1 MEQQSSSLEEI
12 IMHRAM
18 EESHL
23 HYGGQG
29 PAKNP
34 LEIMIDQE
42 LDEEYARRDREAAEV
57 LHAILS
63 FASEG
68 INVPG
73 VIYKW
78 HRITRRIKS
87 DETLTYT
94 KANKADKIP
103 WSFVEIRKEDGKL
116 VNRYEPARVKSIY
129 KPRPGKKEASPAAE
143 IQILTIE
150 YESAALR
157 VGTRILSLAALA
169 GVNQIR
175 EMSGQGVASKLG
187 VTRQAVSLTN
197 KAMEAKIKEATGGK
211 AGARG
216 LRHKADPR
224 KGKTLDQINRTE

>member
-1 MEQQSSSLEEI
+1 
-12 IMHRAM
+12 MHRAM

-42 LDEEYARRDREAAEV
+42 LDEEYARRDRDAAEV

-87 DETLTYT
+87 DETLTYV
-94 KANKADKIP
+94 KAN
-103 WSFVEIRKEDGKL
+103 E
-116 VNRYEPARVKSIY
+116 NH
-129 KPRPGKKEASPAAE
+129 
-143 IQILTIE
+143 
-150 YESAALR
+150 
-157 VGTRILSLAALA
+157 
-169 GVNQIR
+169 
-175 EMSGQGVASKLG
+175 
-187 VTRQAVSLTN
+187 LTN
-197 KAMEAKIKEATGGK
+197 LLIKFSDPNSLEE
-211 AGARG
+211 
-216 LRHKADPR
+216 LRECAVEY
-224 KGKTLDQINRTE
+224 I